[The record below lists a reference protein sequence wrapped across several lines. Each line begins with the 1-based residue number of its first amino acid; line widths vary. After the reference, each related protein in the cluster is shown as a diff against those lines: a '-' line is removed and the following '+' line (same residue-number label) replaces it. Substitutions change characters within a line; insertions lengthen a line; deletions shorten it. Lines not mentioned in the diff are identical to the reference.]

1 MGRASAV
8 SRSCLIQTETSQP
21 SYVFCRALDAEMW
34 RHKTNDPLAL
44 ERDLLKLVPELT
56 NKREE
61 CHAPVVLRTIW
72 SRSEHAA
79 AEADQPFTDHLQW
92 IFK

>member
-1 MGRASAV
+1 
-8 SRSCLIQTETSQP
+8 
-21 SYVFCRALDAEMW
+21 
-34 RHKTNDPLAL
+34 
-44 ERDLLKLVPELT
+44 
-56 NKREE
+56 
-61 CHAPVVLRTIW
+61 VLRTIW